1 MTDSP
6 LPNDAAARS
15 PTGEI
20 LDARPPETTTNPV
33 DTTTT
38 TPTNTTSTPPTT
50 QSAPIEPALGE
61 TLLTD
66 KKADTKPAP
75 APAPTAP
82 ESYTAFKVP
91 EGHTL
96 DAKMLETVTPIFKE
110 LGLSQDAAQKLID
123 LQVAREIESAKA
135 PKATYDA
142 LRSDWRTK
150 TTTHPDI
157 ANFVDKASGKT
168 GIDGVKVN
176 IGRALNALGDTELAN
191 GFKEAMDLT
200 GAGDNPAF
208 VRTFNK
214 LASFVVEGSAVRGS
228 NPSAHGQ
235 RAPGARPPSA
245 AQALYPNL
253 PSAS

>member
-20 LDARPPETTTNPV
+20 LDARPTEPTTNPV

-38 TPTNTTSTPPTT
+38 TPTSTTSTPPTT
-50 QSAPIEPALGE
+50 QSATTEPAPGE

-66 KKADTKPAP
+66 KKADAKSA
-75 APAPTAP
+75 AAP
-82 ESYTAFKVP
+82 ETYATFKAP

-214 LASFVVEGSAVRGS
+214 LASFVVEGSAVRG
-228 NPSAHGQ
+228 NGPSTAGQ